1 MIPLGSS
8 SEPGILKPIC
18 MGAYRNPMT
27 EHGVVAAG
35 LSSSLQLHHKLEA
48 ASGASRAKFMIYR

>member
-1 MIPLGSS
+1 MIPLGGS
-8 SEPGILKPIC
+8 SEPGILKPTC
-18 MGAYRNPMT
+18 MVVYRNPMT

-35 LSSSLQLHHKLEA
+35 LSSLLQLHHMLEA